1 MPGPSSQVPSTL
13 APSDSASAAGS
24 KRSKP
29 GKAERA
35 ARRAT
40 GSQIGKPADSG
51 KAMTFASGGMSPKPT
66 PGKYPVVFQTGAGEP
81 SRDQGFVL
89 DPNVLAST
97 VNDFPDRFTYNSK
110 YCEFLSFSD
119 LTDQDFS
126 KQLKSASL
134 LRLAQQIVHAHVNMG
149 LPQGDFAP
157 VASTEIRVP
166 GSMSAYLSQFG
177 EFSVPAL
184 GTRFLYDDYPSLVKS
199 LVWTADRLINEDDDR
214 GVHILRRSWL
224 PVSKNDGH
232 TKSVIAAY
240 LRKFMD
246 SAEVTYQSQLL
257 EKAVLSGS
265 TPESWDDIK
274 GIFGGTPEKQDRF
287 DFLFKAYADAP
298 SFVTAFTTAAA
309 TAVLKELGLKWDTPS
324 ASHVDWSFNV
334 KESFVRLSDEWAR
347 KSAAYAQFFEMS
359 SSQANRAAAT
369 GSQSQMASVSTT
381 DSVTV
386 VKTHLAL
393 SAPEFSLVACFPASC
408 LFSGDLKRNVVV
420 TTPLSVRQ
428 RATEFVQLDWR

>member
-40 GSQIGKPADSG
+40 GSQAGVPANPA

-66 PGKYPVVFQTGAGEP
+66 PGKFPVVFQTGAGEP
-81 SRDQGFVL
+81 SRDKGFVI
-89 DPNVLAST
+89 DPEVLSST
-97 VNDFPDRFTYNSK
+97 IEEFADRFTYNPK
-110 YCEFLSFSD
+110 YVEFLSYTD
-119 LTDQDFS
+119 LTDYDFAR
-126 KQLKSASL
+126 QLKTAAL
-134 LRLAQQIVHAHVNMG
+134 LRLAQQLVHAHVNMG

-157 VASTEIRVP
+157 VAATEVRVP
-166 GSMSAYLSQFG
+166 GSISAYVSQFG

-184 GTRFLYDDYPSLVKS
+184 GTRFLFSDYPSMVKAIVLAADKLVN
-199 LVWTADRLINEDDDR
+199 ADNDR
-214 GVHILRRSWL
+214 GEHIMKRSWL
-224 PVSKNDGH
+224 PMSKNDGH
-232 TKSVIAAY
+232 TKQVIAAR
-240 LRKFMD
+240 LSAFMRT
-246 SAEVTYQSQLL
+246 AEVDYQSQLL
-257 EKAVLSGS
+257 ERAVLSG
-265 TPESWDDIK
+265 TPPESWDDIK
-274 GIFGGTPEKQDRF
+274 GIFGGTPARQNRF

-298 SFVTAFTTAAA
+298 AFVTAFTTASAS
-309 TAVLKELGLKWDTPS
+309 AVLQELGISWDTPS
-324 ASHVDWSFNV
+324 AGDVDWSYNV
-334 KESFVRLSDEWAR
+334 KEAFTRLSDDWAR

-359 SSQANRAAAT
+359 SSQSNRSAAT
-369 GSQSQMASVSTT
+369 GSQSQMAVVSTN

-393 SAPEFSLVACFPASC
+393 SAPEFSLVACFPATC
-408 LFSGDLKRNVVV
+408 LFTGDINRNVVV
-420 TTPLSVRQ
+420 TTPLSVSQ